1 MKEKREIVYLK
12 ADRNS
17 VCHDPKIKIQDVMS
31 VQCADPAI
39 CAGIKN
45 KTLYTFK
52 KNDGQKKEGKK
63 KKRME
68 VFSMLNVIER
78 IQTDYPDV
86 EIVSIGEQDFVVQLL
101 DAPMAPKWLET
112 LKVVVMVVV
121 IFLGAAFTIMAFN
134 NDVSVGEVFDR
145 FYQQVMGK
153 EKPKVSEIEIFYCL
167 GLAVGILVFFNHI
180 GKKKITSDP
189 TACGIAVSAGTFA
202 FLLVIGVIP
211 RMIKRCNFGERILM
225 VENTV
230 ILGVLTGAVFSV
242 VEWKAQLPYPWL
254 AHVILGAYGTAAG
267 IFVGCIAVALAEIL
281 NTFPILFRRLYIN
294 RGLSGV
300 MIAMALGKMA
310 GSFYYFFF
318 GYGLPKYW

>member
-112 LKVVVMVVV
+112 L
-121 IFLGAAFTIMAFN
+121 
-134 NDVSVGEVFDR
+134 
-145 FYQQVMGK
+145 
-153 EKPKVSEIEIFYCL
+153 YCL

-189 TACGIAVSAGTFA
+189 TPIQVEMRKYEQDVDMAFIENAGRKGHEHDVS
-202 FLLVIGVIP
+202 
-211 RMIKRCNFGERILM
+211 
-225 VENTV
+225 
-230 ILGVLTGAVFSV
+230 
-242 VEWKAQLPYPWL
+242 
-254 AHVILGAYGTAAG
+254 
-267 IFVGCIAVALAEIL
+267 
-281 NTFPILFRRLYIN
+281 
-294 RGLSGV
+294 
-300 MIAMALGKMA
+300 
-310 GSFYYFFF
+310 
-318 GYGLPKYW
+318 

>member
-1 MKEKREIVYLK
+1 
-12 ADRNS
+12 
-17 VCHDPKIKIQDVMS
+17 MS

-189 TACGIAVSAGTFA
+189 TPITRRNANVPA
-202 FLLVIGVIP
+202 
-211 RMIKRCNFGERILM
+211 E
-225 VENTV
+225 
-230 ILGVLTGAVFSV
+230 
-242 VEWKAQLPYPWL
+242 
-254 AHVILGAYGTAAG
+254 TAMPQ
-267 IFVGCIAVALAEIL
+267 AVARPAIKMCLRNIVFMPL
-281 NTFPILFRRLYIN
+281 SSRVLYKRHIDILFILSHLNLN
-294 RGLSGV
+294 RCR
-300 MIAMALGKMA
+300 I
-310 GSFYYFFF
+310 
-318 GYGLPKYW
+318 

>member
-31 VQCADPAI
+31 VQCVDPAI

-52 KNDGQKKEGKK
+52 KNDDQKKEGKK

-153 EKPKVSEIEIFYCL
+153 EKPKVSEIEIFYC
-167 GLAVGILVFFNHI
+167 G
-180 GKKKITSDP
+180 
-189 TACGIAVSAGTFA
+189 
-202 FLLVIGVIP
+202 
-211 RMIKRCNFGERILM
+211 
-225 VENTV
+225 
-230 ILGVLTGAVFSV
+230 
-242 VEWKAQLPYPWL
+242 
-254 AHVILGAYGTAAG
+254 HVM
-267 IFVGCIAVALAEIL
+267 
-281 NTFPILFRRLYIN
+281 P
-294 RGLSGV
+294 
-300 MIAMALGKMA
+300 
-310 GSFYYFFF
+310 GS
-318 GYGLPKYW
+318 K

>member
-52 KNDGQKKEGKK
+52 KNDDQKKEGKK

-78 IQTDYPDV
+78 IQMDYPDV

-134 NDVSVGEVFDR
+134 NDVSVGEVFGSRSGRSR
-145 FYQQVMGK
+145 FPSASEKSAGDGK
-153 EKPKVSEIEIFYCL
+153 RKTESIRNRNFL
-167 GLAVGILVFFNHI
+167 LSWTGSGNFGIL
-180 GKKKITSDP
+180 
-189 TACGIAVSAGTFA
+189 
-202 FLLVIGVIP
+202 
-211 RMIKRCNFGERILM
+211 
-225 VENTV
+225 
-230 ILGVLTGAVFSV
+230 
-242 VEWKAQLPYPWL
+242 
-254 AHVILGAYGTAAG
+254 
-267 IFVGCIAVALAEIL
+267 
-281 NTFPILFRRLYIN
+281 
-294 RGLSGV
+294 
-300 MIAMALGKMA
+300 
-310 GSFYYFFF
+310 
-318 GYGLPKYW
+318 

>member
-39 CAGIKN
+39 YAGI
-45 KTLYTFK
+45 
-52 KNDGQKKEGKK
+52 KK

-189 TACGIAVSAGTFA
+189 TPIQVEMRKYEQDVDMAFIENAGRKGHEHDVS
-202 FLLVIGVIP
+202 
-211 RMIKRCNFGERILM
+211 
-225 VENTV
+225 
-230 ILGVLTGAVFSV
+230 
-242 VEWKAQLPYPWL
+242 
-254 AHVILGAYGTAAG
+254 
-267 IFVGCIAVALAEIL
+267 
-281 NTFPILFRRLYIN
+281 
-294 RGLSGV
+294 
-300 MIAMALGKMA
+300 
-310 GSFYYFFF
+310 
-318 GYGLPKYW
+318 